1 MYNITN
7 YNESVFES
15 IKHIDENGCEYW
27 YARELGKVLDYSEYR
42 KFLPIIKKAIT
53 IVMKVLVT
61 ISARWPLWLLL
72 DQMLKEN

>member
-1 MYNITN
+1 MYSITN

-42 KFLPIIKKAIT
+42 KFYVIIKRSIRNIKSR
-53 IVMKVLVT
+53 L
-61 ISARWPLWLLL
+61 
-72 DQMLKEN
+72 